1 MARRSLH
8 LAGDPDADR
17 LLTDDPLALL
27 IGMVLDQQ
35 IPLEKAFRGPADLAQ
50 RLGTG
55 LDPAQIADADPEHL
69 ARLFARVPAIHRYP
83 ASMAGR
89 VQALCRIVVDQY
101 GGDPSSIW
109 RDASDAEDLLARVK
123 ALPGFGDQKARIF
136 MALLGKQLGVTPKGW
151 RDVSAP
157 FGDAGTNRS
166 VADIVDA
173 ASLARVRQF
182 KQAMKAAG
190 KAGGGKAGGG
200 KAGAGQASGRP
211 SRATTPTRAD
221 RAPAKSAKGGSATT
235 VPANRAG
242 ATTASSKSPPAR
254 PAGTTRAVAR
264 RG

>member
-17 LLTDDPLALL
+17 LLTEDPLALL

-55 LDPAQIADADPEHL
+55 LDAAKIAATDPERL

-89 VQALCRIVVDQY
+89 VQELCRVVVDQY
-101 GGDPSSIW
+101 GGDASRIW
-109 RDASDAEDLLARVK
+109 RDAGDAKDLLARVK

-136 MALLGKQLGVTPKGW
+136 VALLGKQLGVTPRGW
-151 RDVSAP
+151 REVSSP
-157 FGDAGTNRS
+157 FGDAGATRS

-182 KQAMKAAG
+182 KQALKAANKATAASSSKAPG
-190 KAGGGKAGGG
+190 AKGASRSAGGAAGARRGAKAPAP
-200 KAGAGQASGRP
+200 KTAGAGDPGAAQGR
-211 SRATTPTRAD
+211 SRA
-221 RAPAKSAKGGSATT
+221 GG
-235 VPANRAG
+235 
-242 ATTASSKSPPAR
+242 
-254 PAGTTRAVAR
+254 R